1 MNISFANLKLTSKL
15 LVAPAVVII
24 FMLVLGMVSYFSLLK
39 QKLAIEDIFSTRF
52 KSYAVSADIAESA
65 GNVHANIYKVINWAN
80 AKYDGKKI
88 EKLGKDQMTE
98 LEKVTETLK
107 KASQLKGLADAEK
120 TLYQSVLGQ
129 FEDYKK
135 AAFSAI
141 DLASSDL
148 NMATMFMET
157 ADTKYQALVKG
168 LSDLMELENKLMEEK
183 RNSSMKSFNTAMII
197 FFTVLIVSIGISI
210 PLTLVINRLIS
221 APLKE
226 VIQLTGRIAEG
237 DLTQSITAT
246 STDEIGL
253 LASTTAAMAGKL
265 KAVITE
271 TKSASENLAS
281 ASEELSTSS
290 GQMAR
295 GMGEQSQRAA
305 QIATSSEEMSQTVID
320 VARNSSAMAGSADD
334 TARIAREGEV
344 IVNKSVEEVK
354 AIAETVKESS
364 RLITSLGERS
374 QQIGDIINVIKDIAD
389 QTNLLALNAA
399 IEAAR
404 AGEQGRGFAV
414 VADEVRKLAER
425 TTKATA
431 EIAGVI
437 KAIQD
442 EVQSTVR
449 NMEQGTR
456 RVETGVEL
464 VNNAGSAL
472 QSIVRSVE
480 GLREMVQHIA
490 AATEEMSTVS
500 EQISSDIESIA
511 NVSRDTS
518 SGSEHISGSAAELAK
533 LSVNL
538 QALVGQ
544 FKV

>member
-1 MNISFANLKLTSKL
+1 MKMSFSNLRLTSKL
-15 LVAPAVVII
+15 LVAPAAVLF
-24 FMLVLGMVSYFSLLK
+24 FMLVLGLVSYFSLLK
-39 QKLAIEDIFSTRF
+39 QKQAIEDIFGTRF
-52 KSYAVSADIAESA
+52 KSYAAGADIVETA
-65 GNVHANIYKVINWAN
+65 GNVHANIYKVINWAS
-80 AKYDGKKI
+80 AKYDEKKI
-88 EKLGKDQMTE
+88 EQLSKDQMAR
-98 LEKVTETLK
+98 LDKISETLS
-107 KASQLKGLADAEK
+107 KASQMTGLADSEK
-120 TLYQSVLGQ
+120 TLYQSVLVQ

-157 ADTKYQALVKG
+157 ADNKYQALAKG
-168 LSDLMELENKLMEEK
+168 LAGLMDLENRLMEEK
-183 RNSSMKSFNTAMII
+183 RNASLKSFRTAMLI
-197 FFTVLIVSIGISI
+197 FFAVLIAAIGISV
-210 PLTLVINRLIS
+210 PVTLFINRLIS
-221 APLKE
+221 TPLNA
-226 VIQLTGRIAEG
+226 VIRLTGRIADG
-237 DLTQSITAT
+237 DLTQSITAS

-253 LASTTAAMAGKL
+253 LASTTATMADKL
-265 KAVITE
+265 KTVIAE
-271 TKSASENLAS
+271 TKSASENLSS
-281 ASEELSTSS
+281 ASRELSDSS
-290 GQMAR
+290 GRMAR

-320 VARNSSAMAGSADD
+320 VARNSSTMAGSADD

-344 IVNKSVEEVK
+344 IVNRSVEEVK
-354 AIAETVKESS
+354 AIAETVNESS
-364 RLITSLGERS
+364 RLISSLGERS

-431 EIAGVI
+431 EIGGMI
-437 KAIQD
+437 RAIQD
-442 EVQSTVR
+442 EVASTVR
-449 NMEQGTR
+449 NMELGTT
-456 RVETGVEL
+456 RVETGVAL
-464 VNNAGSAL
+464 VNSAGSAL

-480 GLREMVQHIA
+480 GLREMVQQIA

-500 EQISSDIESIA
+500 EQISGDIESIA

-518 SGSEHISGSAAELAK
+518 SSSEHISGSAADLAR

-544 FKV
+544 FRV

>member
-1 MNISFANLKLTSKL
+1 MKISFANLKLTSKL
-15 LVAPAVVII
+15 LVAPAAVIF
-24 FMLVLGMVSYFSLLK
+24 FMLVLGLVSCFSLLN
-39 QKLAIEDIFSTRF
+39 QKLAIEDIFGTRF
-52 KSYAVSADIAESA
+52 KSYAVSADVVETV
-65 GNVHANIYKVINWAN
+65 GNVHANIYKVISWAN
-80 AKYDGKKI
+80 ANYDAKKI
-88 EKLGKDQMTE
+88 DQLGKDQMTE
-98 LEKVTETLK
+98 LERITATLQ
-107 KASQLKGLADAEK
+107 KASQIKGLADAEK

-129 FEDYKK
+129 LEDYKK
-135 AAFSAI
+135 GAFSAI

-157 ADTKYQALVKG
+157 ADTKYQALAKG
-168 LSDLMELENKLMEEK
+168 LSDLMDLENNLMEEK
-183 RNSSMKSFNTAMII
+183 RNSSLKSFNTAMVI
-197 FFTVLIVSIGISI
+197 FFAVLIVSLGISI
-210 PLTLVINRLIS
+210 PVTLVITRLIS
-221 APLKE
+221 APIKE
-226 VIQLTGRIAEG
+226 VIHVTGRIAEG
-237 DLTQSITAT
+237 DLTQSIIAA
-246 STDEIGL
+246 STDEIGV
-253 LASTTAAMAGKL
+253 LASTTASMAGKL

-281 ASEELSTSS
+281 ASQELSASS
-290 GQMAR
+290 GHMAR

-305 QIATSSEEMSQTVID
+305 QIANSSEEMSQTVID
-320 VARNSSAMAGSADD
+320 VARHSSAMAGSADE
-334 TARIAREGEV
+334 TARIAREGEM

-354 AIAETVKESS
+354 AIAETVNESS
-364 RLITSLGERS
+364 RLISSLGERS

-431 EIAGVI
+431 EIGGMI

-449 NMEQGTR
+449 NMQNGTK

-464 VNNAGSAL
+464 VNSAGTAL
-472 QSIVRSVE
+472 QSIVKSVE
-480 GLREMVQHIA
+480 GLREMVQQIA

-500 EQISSDIESIA
+500 EQISGDIESIA

-518 SGSEHISGSAAELAK
+518 TSSEHISSSAADLAK
-533 LSVNL
+533 LSANL
-538 QALVGQ
+538 QTLVGQ
-544 FKV
+544 FRV